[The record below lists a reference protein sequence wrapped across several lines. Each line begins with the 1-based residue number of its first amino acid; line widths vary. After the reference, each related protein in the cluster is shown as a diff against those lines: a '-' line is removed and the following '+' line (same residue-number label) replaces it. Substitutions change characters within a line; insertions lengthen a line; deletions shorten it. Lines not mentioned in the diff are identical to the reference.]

1 MSDNSVLKSYQ
12 TIVGINGKPNGGKY
26 ADTYFPNTAW
36 KTVGMWFE
44 ITEDTEVKIAV
55 TEYLAGSKERADM
68 CLDNMKLYRWS
79 LDDSKNYVNASDE
92 TPLNVTDKFIKNPDF
107 DVNASGWTSDMSG
120 LVRSAEKTGDFN
132 GYYLSKWS
140 SNKYQGKI
148 SQTVTDLPK
157 GKYRFT
163 MAFYSSSSAGVSL
176 FFGENKT
183 PLTVTSEP
191 RILSVEG
198 YVDESGTVELGFQA
212 EQGVTWIGIDRACL
226 EYLGKTYSRS
236 VTSGDYGTI
245 CLPYEVDLASVSGVE
260 KVYKVSSMTSDVAT
274 LTQVEAMEAGKP
286 YIFKSNAAEVVMPA
300 KVGGNVVGTPQEDEF
315 LVGTFSDIEE
325 LTEGTYVLSGNKFY
339 LVDSPVKCAAYRCY
353 FKDLTLTSG
362 VKNFGFVEDGG
373 ETTGIDKIE
382 SEVDMKNA
390 VIYDL
395 TGRRVTSPVKGIYI
409 INGKKMVVDDLK

>member
-1 MSDNSVLKSYQ
+1 M
-12 TIVGINGKPNGGKY
+12 
-26 ADTYFPNTAW
+26 
-36 KTVGMWFE
+36 
-44 ITEDTEVKIAV
+44 
-55 TEYLAGSKERADM
+55 
-68 CLDNMKLYRWS
+68 
-79 LDDSKNYVNASDE
+79 
-92 TPLNVTDKFIKNPDF
+92 
-107 DVNASGWTSDMSG
+107 
-120 LVRSAEKTGDFN
+120 
-132 GYYLSKWS
+132 
-140 SNKYQGKI
+140 
-148 SQTVTDLPK
+148 
-157 GKYRFT
+157 
-163 MAFYSSSSAGVSL
+163 
-176 FFGENKT
+176 
-183 PLTVTSEP
+183 
-191 RILSVEG
+191 SVEG

-260 KVYKVSSMTSDVAT
+260 KVYKLSSMTSDVAT

-373 ETTGIDKIE
+373 EGAVRFEHIAECPLSETCLLEVFVKFVFHLSGRKLRRCAHQHVVACE
-382 SEVDMKNA
+382 SDCGACVFPCAGDVLGKDIKLVRDSLHGLFDIVLVQEVFQ
-390 VIYDL
+390 
-395 TGRRVTSPVKGIYI
+395 
-409 INGKKMVVDDLK
+409 